1 MKKVFYCKLCVYPS
15 TKPHIE
21 FSKDGICSGCIA
33 FSSRTDVNW
42 KERKTDFLD
51 ILKKYK
57 KKSKNYYNCIVPS
70 SGGKDSHYQ
79 VIKMLEFG
87 MNPLVVNVI
96 PDKLAEIG
104 RHNIENL
111 KKLGVDTIEVSL
123 NPNIRRKINKF
134 ALETVGDISWPEHAT
149 IFTVP
154 VRFSVNL
161 KIPLLIWGESA
172 ENENGG
178 PLETIDRVQLDR
190 RWLEEFGGLLGLR
203 TNDLED
209 ILKIPKNKLI
219 QYTYPST
226 AELKKVGT
234 MGLFLG
240 QFLPWDSHK
249 NAEIAAKHG
258 FRYYKDNV
266 EGNMVPYENLDNV
279 YMRIHDYFKFLKYG
293 YDRIT
298 DWCCWN
304 IRRGRVSRE
313 EAVEINK
320 EKSGKFPSVYLGY
333 PLEDVLNE
341 INCSKEEF
349 NNICDKFTNKNLFR
363 CNNKDVLIKDE
374 TGSLI
379 LKNRNYEQI

>member
-1 MKKVFYCKLCVYPS
+1 MNDIYYCKQCVYPS

-21 FSKDGICSGCIA
+21 FNEDRICSGCIA
-33 FSSRTDVNW
+33 YNNRPKIDWQQREEKLKN
-42 KERKTDFLD
+42 
-51 ILKKYK
+51 ILKDFKN
-57 KKSKNYYNCIVPS
+57 KSPDYYHCIVPS

-79 VIKMLEFG
+79 TIKMLEYG
-87 MNPLVVNVI
+87 LNPLVVNVV

-104 RHNIENL
+104 RHNMENMRY
-111 KKLGVDTIEVSL
+111 LGVDTIQISL
-123 NPNIRRKINKF
+123 DPIIRRKINKF
-134 ALETVGDISWPEHAT
+134 SLETVGDISWPEHIS

-154 VRFSVNL
+154 VKVSVNM

-178 PLETIDRVQLDR
+178 PIETLDNNILNR

-219 QYTYPST
+219 QYTYPSEK
-226 AELKKVGT
+226 ELKSVGS
-234 MGLFLG
+234 MGIFLG
-240 QFLPWDSHK
+240 QFLPWDSLK
-249 NAEIAAKHG
+249 NAEVAASHG
-258 FRYYKDNV
+258 FKYYKNNV

-298 DWCCWN
+298 DWSGWN
-304 IRRGRVSRE
+304 IRNGKISRK
-313 EAVEINK
+313 EAVKINQ
-320 EKSGKFPSVYLGY
+320 EKSGRYPATYLGY
-333 PLEDVLNE
+333 PLKVILDE
-341 INCSKEEF
+341 INCSQDEF
-349 NNICDKFTNKNLFR
+349 DNICDKFTNKNLFQ
-363 CNNKDVLIKDE
+363 CNNKGQLIKDE

-379 LKNRNYEQI
+379 LKNRDYE

>member
-1 MKKVFYCKLCVYPS
+1 MNEVFYCKQCVYPS

-21 FSKDGICSGCIA
+21 FNKDGVCSGCVA
-33 FSSRTDVNW
+33 FSNRSKVDW
-42 KERKTDFLD
+42 SERKDRFLD

-79 VIKMLEFG
+79 VIKMLEFD
-87 MNPLVVNVI
+87 MNPLVVNVV

-104 RHNIENL
+104 RYNVENL

-123 NPNIRRKINKF
+123 NPNVRRKINKF
-134 ALETVGDISWPEHAT
+134 ALETVGDISWPEHNT

-161 KIPLLIWGESA
+161 NIPLLIWGESA

-178 PLETIDRVQLDR
+178 PLETIDRVELDR

-219 QYTYPST
+219 QYTYPS
-226 AELKKVGT
+226 AKELKRVGT
-234 MGLFLG
+234 IGLFLG
-240 QFLPWDSHK
+240 QFLPWDGHK
-249 NAEIAAKHG
+249 NAEIAASHG
-258 FRYYKDNV
+258 FRYYKNNV

-304 IRRGRVSRE
+304 IRRGKISRD
-313 EAVEINK
+313 EAVKINQ
-320 EKSGKFPSVYLGY
+320 EKSGKFPATYLGY
-333 PLEDVLNE
+333 PLKVVLDE

-349 NNICDKFTNKNLFR
+349 DNICDKFTNKSLFV
-363 CNNKDVLIKDE
+363 CNNKNELVKDDKLN
-374 TGSLI
+374 LI
-379 LKNRNYEQI
+379 LKNNEYK

>member
-1 MKKVFYCKLCVYPS
+1 MNDIYYCKQCVYPS

-21 FSKDGICSGCIA
+21 FNEDRICSGCIA
-33 FSSRTDVNW
+33 YNNRPKIDWQQREEKLKS
-42 KERKTDFLD
+42 
-51 ILKKYK
+51 ILKDFKN
-57 KKSKNYYNCIVPS
+57 KSPDYYHCIVPS

-79 VIKMLEFG
+79 AIKMLEYG
-87 MNPLVVNVI
+87 LNPLVVNVV

-104 RHNIENL
+104 RHNMENMRY
-111 KKLGVDTIEVSL
+111 LGVDTIQISL
-123 NPNIRRKINKF
+123 DPIIRRKINKF
-134 ALETVGDISWPEHAT
+134 SLETVGDISWPEHIS

-154 VRFSVNL
+154 VKVSVNM

-178 PLETIDRVQLDR
+178 PIETLDNNILNR

-219 QYTYPST
+219 QYTYPSEK
-226 AELKKVGT
+226 ELKSVGS
-234 MGLFLG
+234 MGIFLG
-240 QFLPWDSHK
+240 QFLPWDSLK
-249 NAEIAAKHG
+249 NAEVAASHG
-258 FRYYKDNV
+258 FKYYKNNV

-298 DWCCWN
+298 DWSGWN
-304 IRRGRVSRE
+304 IRNGKISRK
-313 EAVEINK
+313 EAVKINQ
-320 EKSGKFPSVYLGY
+320 EKSGRYPETYLGY
-333 PLEDVLNE
+333 PLKVILDE
-341 INCSKEEF
+341 INCSQDEF
-349 NNICDKFTNKNLFR
+349 DNICDKFTNKNLFQ
-363 CNNKDVLIKDE
+363 CNNKGQLIKDE

-379 LKNRNYEQI
+379 LKNRDYE